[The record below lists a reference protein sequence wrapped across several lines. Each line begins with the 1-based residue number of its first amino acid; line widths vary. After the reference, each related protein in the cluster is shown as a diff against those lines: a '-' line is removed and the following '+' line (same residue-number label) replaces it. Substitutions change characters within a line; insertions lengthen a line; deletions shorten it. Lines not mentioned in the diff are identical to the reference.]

1 MAEPVDIAYL
11 TGYSSWTEERVFALL
26 VSRTGQALLLAP
38 AINEG
43 EVKQT
48 SWADR
53 ACFYQDGENPWE
65 KAKRE
70 NDRLAK
76 RILSPGSAGGDP
88 QPLPGD

>member
-1 MAEPVDIAYL
+1 MIPKDRMKFSMAYVAEPVDIAYL

-53 ACFYQDGENPWE
+53 ACP
-65 KAKRE
+65 AKRGF
-70 NDRLAK
+70 K
-76 RILSPGSAGGDP
+76 PGTW
-88 QPLPGD
+88 